1 VLGTRAATAAPA
13 AVPAR
18 LEDVVDTLSARL
30 AEAAEKIA
38 DEMRR
43 EQARALEALEQQA
56 SRWGRWR

>member
-38 DEMRR
+38 DELRR
-43 EQARALEALEQQA
+43 P
-56 SRWGRWR
+56 W

>member
-1 VLGTRAATAAPA
+1 
-13 AVPAR
+13 VPAR